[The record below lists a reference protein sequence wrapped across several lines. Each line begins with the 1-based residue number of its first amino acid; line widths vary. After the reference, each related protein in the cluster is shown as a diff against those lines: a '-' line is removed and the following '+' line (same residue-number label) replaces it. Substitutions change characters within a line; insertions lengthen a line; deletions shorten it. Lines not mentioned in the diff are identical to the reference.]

1 MAEVAAKDGVK
12 PRAGTATTTRAEWSN
27 KIDDY
32 KLLETIGYG
41 ATAIVQ
47 AAQYL
52 PRDEKV
58 AIKRIDLEKCG
69 ADIEEMRREIQTM
82 SRCHHENVVN
92 YYTSFIVKQELW
104 IVMKLLDGGSVL
116 DIIKHLT
123 KSGKV
128 DPLQGV
134 LQEDVIA
141 TILLEVLKGLEYFHK
156 NGHIHR
162 DVKAGNILLG
172 GDGSVQ
178 IADFG
183 VSSTVVEHMDR
194 GQNLRTTFVGTP
206 CWMAPEVMEQATG
219 YNHKVDIWSFGI
231 TAIELATGTAPYAQF
246 PAMKVLMLT
255 LEGEPPT
262 LETCANG
269 EKEAYKRYGKPFRK
283 MISQCLQKEPQNRP
297 DATELLKNQFFRSK
311 AKGKEFLIPNLIHLV
326 PRLSDR
332 GQRKPKKP
340 QSGSASRN
348 ADGEWEF
355 DADCG
360 DDDAMEVEPS
370 KEPNVNGDQKEK
382 ATDEATPQNNSS
394 DASVATAPQQQKP
407 NTTAA
412 PTPAIPAQQ
421 PPVPDDPNKV
431 YDLTLRLRNGQ
442 KELNDIQFEF
452 NRVSDTVEG
461 VAQELMSA
469 GLIDG
474 QDLLLVGANLT
485 KIITS
490 PPDNKQLVF
499 ALKSAQDISERDEKV
514 LIGYAML
521 TLNN

>member
-1 MAEVAAKDGVK
+1 
-12 PRAGTATTTRAEWSN
+12 
-27 KIDDY
+27 
-32 KLLETIGYG
+32 
-41 ATAIVQ
+41 
-47 AAQYL
+47 
-52 PRDEKV
+52 
-58 AIKRIDLEKCG
+58 
-69 ADIEEMRREIQTM
+69 
-82 SRCHHENVVN
+82 
-92 YYTSFIVKQELW
+92 
-104 IVMKLLDGGSVL
+104 
-116 DIIKHLT
+116 
-123 KSGKV
+123 
-128 DPLQGV
+128 
-134 LQEDVIA
+134 
-141 TILLEVLKGLEYFHK
+141 
-156 NGHIHR
+156 
-162 DVKAGNILLG
+162 
-172 GDGSVQ
+172 
-178 IADFG
+178 
-183 VSSTVVEHMDR
+183 
-194 GQNLRTTFVGTP
+194 
-206 CWMAPEVMEQATG
+206 MEQATG

-283 MISQCLQKEPQNRP
+283 MIERCLQKEPQNRP
-297 DATELLKNQFFRSK
+297 DATELLKNPFFKK
-311 AKGKEFLIPNLIHLV
+311 AKGREFLIPNLVNLV

-332 GQRKPKKP
+332 GQRKAKKP
-340 QSGSASRN
+340 QSGTASRN

-355 DADCG
+355 GGDGG
-360 DDDAMEVEPS
+360 DDEGMDVDTGVVKEQPS
-370 KEPNVNGDQKEK
+370 VNGGENKEK
-382 ATDEATPQNNSS
+382 SAEENVPQHADVADTTTAATATPQSQN
-394 DASVATAPQQQKP
+394 V
-407 NTTAA
+407 AA
-412 PTPAIPAQQ
+412 PTPAAPVAQPQQQ
-421 PPVPDDPNKV
+421 PVAPAPVAEDPNKV

-452 NRVSDTVEG
+452 NRASDTVEG

-490 PPDNKQLVF
+490 PPDHKQLVF

>member
-1 MAEVAAKDGVK
+1 MGTDKNIKLHIVTDIKEHSKMADAASAKAKVSN
-12 PRAGTATTTRAEWSN
+12 ASRAEWSN
-27 KIDDY
+27 QPEDY
-32 KLLETIGYG
+32 QLLETIGYG

-47 AAQYL
+47 AAKYT
-52 PRDEKV
+52 PRSEKV

-69 ADIEEMRREIQTM
+69 ADIDEMRREIQTM

-134 LQEDVIA
+134 LPEDVIS

-183 VSSTVVEHMDR
+183 VSSTVVEHMER

-206 CWMAPEVMEQATG
+206 CWMAPEVMEQASG

-269 EKEAYKRYGKPFRK
+269 EKEAYKKYGKPFRK
-283 MISQCLQKEPQNRP
+283 MISSCLQKEPAMRP
-297 DATELLKNQFFRSK
+297 DATELLKNQFF
-311 AKGKEFLIPNLIHLV
+311 
-326 PRLSDR
+326 
-332 GQRKPKKP
+332 KK
-340 QSGSASRN
+340 
-348 ADGEWEF
+348 
-355 DADCG
+355 
-360 DDDAMEVEPS
+360 
-370 KEPNVNGDQKEK
+370 
-382 ATDEATPQNNSS
+382 
-394 DASVATAPQQQKP
+394 
-407 NTTAA
+407 
-412 PTPAIPAQQ
+412 
-421 PPVPDDPNKV
+421 
-431 YDLTLRLRNGQ
+431 
-442 KELNDIQFEF
+442 
-452 NRVSDTVEG
+452 
-461 VAQELMSA
+461 
-469 GLIDG
+469 
-474 QDLLLVGANLT
+474 
-485 KIITS
+485 
-490 PPDNKQLVF
+490 
-499 ALKSAQDISERDEKV
+499 
-514 LIGYAML
+514 
-521 TLNN
+521 

>member
-1 MAEVAAKDGVK
+1 MAEAAATKA
-12 PRAGTATTTRAEWSN
+12 RAVSNAAVRAEWSN
-27 KIDDY
+27 KTEDY
-32 KLLETIGYG
+32 ELLETIGYG

-47 AAQYL
+47 AAMYK
-52 PRDEKV
+52 PRQEKV

-69 ADIEEMRREIQTM
+69 ADIDEMRREIQTM

-104 IVMKLLDGGSVL
+104 IIMKLLDGGSVL

-123 KSGKV
+123 KAGKV

-134 LQEDVIA
+134 LPEDVIA

-183 VSSTVVEHMDR
+183 VSSTVVEHMER

-255 LEGEPPT
+255 LEGDPPT
-262 LETCANG
+262 LETCAG
-269 EKEAYKRYGKPFRK
+269 GQDDKKEVYKRYGKPFRK
-283 MISQCLQKEPQNRP
+283 MISQCLQKEQQNRP
-297 DATELLKNQFFRSK
+297 DATELLKNPFFRK
-311 AKGKEFLIPNLIHLV
+311 AKGNEYLIPNLINLV
-326 PRLSDR
+326 PRLSER
-332 GQRKPKKP
+332 GQRKHKKP
-340 QSGSASRN
+340 QSGSHFRN

-355 DADCG
+355 DEGMG
-360 DDDAMEVEPS
+360 DESVMESQTNENGAEV
-370 KEPNVNGDQKEK
+370 KEVHEETSPTNQPMTESHAP
-382 ATDEATPQNNSS
+382 ATQN
-394 DASVATAPQQQKP
+394 APQKP
-407 NTTAA
+407 NGATS
-412 PTPAIPAQQ
+412 TPQT
-421 PPVPDDPNKV
+421 VDLVDDPNKV
-431 YDLTLRLRNGQ
+431 YDLTLRLRNSS

-452 NRVSDTVEG
+452 NRKSDTVEG
-461 VAQELMSA
+461 VSQELMSA

-474 QDLLLVGANLT
+474 QDLLLVGANLN
-485 KIITS
+485 KIIST

-499 ALKSAQDISERDEKV
+499 ALKSAQDANVERDEKS